1 MPVIHGHRRFFGP
14 ADYRID
20 FDRSENDLSVA
31 FGHYC
36 GAKDLCLVH
45 PVANLQQL
53 KMAMLPLGMGRGLRA
68 MISAVQGRFANLGM
82 AKKLGVGFVLVLLLT
97 ALVAAIGVWSLQTIS
112 QRFDGLKQMSSLNSG
127 LLKVRLLEQ
136 EYALHSDPK
145 TVDALHKGVDAL
157 IALATQ
163 LKAQSAANV
172 PVMNDVEQ
180 SLGAYRKAFD
190 EFVELTQSKD
200 LALEM
205 ASWSVSS
212 VANNL
217 DVLQAGLADDG
228 AYALKDSQGKE
239 GAEFIEQAN
248 QVSQVSRL
256 MLQAMNEA
264 RVRLDQSRKASAES
278 AGQGK
283 IEQADQALTQ
293 AETLKNTVKD
303 AGYQTVLN
311 EVTGHI
317 ASFSEKLA
325 EYTGLLTQEKQVY
338 QQLHERAAEVV
349 QRVDQAY
356 GAEDQSMQAELKK
369 NSALIIASSALA
381 LLVGLIA
388 AWVITRLIVAP
399 LRSVILVA
407 QQIAAGDLSA
417 TVQVT
422 RRDEIG
428 QLMQAMQQMGAGLSS
443 IVSGLQA
450 GIEQLASSAQSLS
463 AVTEQTNLEVSSQ
476 KEETEQ
482 VATAMNQ
489 MTATVHDVAR
499 NAEEAALAAQTA
511 DGKVETGQQVVR
523 QSMQR
528 IEQLADSAT
537 SASSSIESLS
547 AEIQNIGT
555 VLSVIKSV
563 AEQTNLL
570 ALNAAIEA
578 ARAGEQGRGFA
589 VVADEVRALAKRTQ
603 QSTEEIERL
612 VSALRSAAQAS
623 VQQIQSSGELVKLAV
638 SDALQTESALGS
650 IAAAVSLI
658 QQMNQ
663 QIAAAAEQQSS
674 VAEEINR
681 SVTSIRASA
690 DQSSVAMQGNATSS
704 IELAQLGAELKGM
717 VGHFRL

>member
-1 MPVIHGHRRFFGP
+1 
-14 ADYRID
+14 
-20 FDRSENDLSVA
+20 
-31 FGHYC
+31 
-36 GAKDLCLVH
+36 
-45 PVANLQQL
+45 
-53 KMAMLPLGMGRGLRA
+53 

-82 AKKLGVGFVLVLLLT
+82 AKKMGVGFVLVLLLT

-112 QRFDGLKQMSSLNSG
+112 HRFDGLKQMSSLNSG

-136 EYALHSDPK
+136 EYALHGNPK
-145 TVDALHKGVDAL
+145 TADALHEGVDGL

-163 LKAQSAANV
+163 LKAASAANV

-190 EFVELTQSKD
+190 EFVSLSQAKD

-228 AYALKDSQGKE
+228 AYTLKQSEGKD
-239 GAEFIEQAN
+239 GGQFLEQAS

-264 RVRLDQSRKASAES
+264 RVRLDQSRKGDDS

-283 IEQADQALTQ
+283 IEQAEQALTQ
-293 AETLKNTVKD
+293 AEQLKTTVKD
-303 AGYQTVLN
+303 EGYQTVLN
-311 EVTGHI
+311 EVSGHI
-317 ASFSEKLA
+317 GSFSEKLT
-325 EYTGLLTQEKQVY
+325 EYTGLLAQEKTVY
-338 QQLHERAAEVV
+338 EQLHQRAAQVV
-349 QRVDQAY
+349 ERVDQAY
-356 GAEDQSMQAELKK
+356 VAEDQSMQAELKK
-369 NSALIIASSALA
+369 NSLLIIGSSALA
-381 LLVGLIA
+381 LLVGLVA

-417 TVQVT
+417 TVEVT

-450 GIEQLASSAQSLS
+450 GIEQLASSAHSLS

-499 NAEEAALAAQTA
+499 NAEEAAQAAQTA
-511 DGKVETGQQVVR
+511 DGKVESGQQVVR
-523 QSMQR
+523 QSMAR

-612 VSALRSAAQAS
+612 VSALRSAAQSS
-623 VQQIQSSGELVKLAV
+623 VQQIQNSGELVKLAV

-690 DQSSVAMQGNATSS
+690 DQSSLAMQGNAASS
-704 IELAQLGAELKGM
+704 IELAQLGLELKGM

>member
-1 MPVIHGHRRFFGP
+1 M
-14 ADYRID
+14 
-20 FDRSENDLSVA
+20 
-31 FGHYC
+31 
-36 GAKDLCLVH
+36 K
-45 PVANLQQL
+45 
-53 KMAMLPLGMGRGLRA
+53 
-68 MISAVQGRFANLGM
+68 SAVQGRFANLGM

-97 ALVAAIGVWSLQTIS
+97 ALVAGIGVWSLQTIS

-136 EYALHSDPK
+136 EYALHGNPK
-145 TVDALHKGVDAL
+145 TVDALHEGVDGL
-157 IALATQ
+157 IALAGQ
-163 LKAQSAANV
+163 LKAASAANV

-190 EFVELTQSKD
+190 EFVSLTQAKD

-217 DVLQAGLADDG
+217 DVLQSGLTDDG
-228 AYALKDSQGKE
+228 TYTLKDSEGKD
-239 GAEFIEQAN
+239 GAQFIEQAS

-264 RVRLDQSRKASAES
+264 RVRLDQSRKGDDS

-283 IEQADQALTQ
+283 IEQASQALAQ
-293 AETLKNTVKD
+293 AEQLKTTVKD
-303 AGYQTVLN
+303 EGYQTVLN
-311 EVTGHI
+311 EVMGHI
-317 ASFSEKLA
+317 VSFSDKLA
-325 EYTGLLTQEKQVY
+325 EYTGLLEQEKTVY
-338 QQLHERAAEVV
+338 QQLHQRAAQVV
-349 QRVDQAY
+349 ERVDQAY
-356 GAEDQSMQAELKK
+356 VAQDLAMQAELKK
-369 NSALIIASSALA
+369 NSLLIIGSSALA
-381 LLVGLIA
+381 LLVGLVA
-388 AWVITRLIVAP
+388 AWIITRLIVAP
-399 LRSVILVA
+399 LRRVIQVA
-407 QQIAAGDLSA
+407 QQIASGDLSA
-417 TVQVT
+417 TIDVT

-428 QLMQAMQQMGAGLSS
+428 QLMQAMQQMGAGLSH
-443 IVSGLQA
+443 IVSGLQS
-450 GIEQLASSAQSLS
+450 GIEQLATSAQSLS
-463 AVTEQTNLEVSSQ
+463 AVTEQTNLEVSTQ

-511 DGKVETGQQVVR
+511 DGRVESGQQVVR
-523 QSMQR
+523 QSMAR

-612 VSALRSAAQAS
+612 VSALRSAAQSS
-623 VQQIQSSGELVKLAV
+623 VRQIQSSGELVKLAV

-663 QIAAAAEQQSS
+663 QIAAAAEEQSS

-690 DQSSVAMQGNATSS
+690 DQSSLAMQGNAASS
-704 IELAQLGAELKGM
+704 IQLAQLGVELKGM

>member
-1 MPVIHGHRRFFGP
+1 
-14 ADYRID
+14 
-20 FDRSENDLSVA
+20 
-31 FGHYC
+31 
-36 GAKDLCLVH
+36 
-45 PVANLQQL
+45 
-53 KMAMLPLGMGRGLRA
+53 
-68 MISAVQGRFANLGM
+68 MITAVQGRFANLGM

-97 ALVAAIGVWSLQTIS
+97 ALVAAIGVWSLQEIS
-112 QRFDGLKQMSSLNSG
+112 HRFDGLKQMSSLNSS

-136 EYALHSDPK
+136 DYALHGDPK
-145 TVDALHKGVDAL
+145 TADALHEGVDGL
-157 IALATQ
+157 IGLATQ
-163 LKAQSAANV
+163 LKAQSAVNV

-180 SLGAYRKAFD
+180 ALGAYRKAFD
-190 EFVELTQSKD
+190 EFVELTQTKD

-217 DVLQAGLADDG
+217 DVLQSGLADDG
-228 AYALKDSQGKE
+228 AYTLKESQGKE

-264 RVRLDQSRKASAES
+264 RVRLDQSRKGEDES
-278 AGQGK
+278 GEQGK

-293 AETLKNTVKD
+293 AEQLKTTVKD

-311 EVTGHI
+311 EVSGHI
-317 ASFSEKLA
+317 ASFSEKLT
-325 EYTGLLTQEKQVY
+325 EYTGLLAQEKKVY
-338 QQLHERAAEVV
+338 QQLHERAAQVV
-349 QRVDQAY
+349 KRVDQAY
-356 GAEDQSMQAELKK
+356 AAEDQSMQVELKK
-369 NSALIIASSALA
+369 NSILIIGSSALA

-399 LRSVILVA
+399 LRSVIHVA

-417 TVQVT
+417 TVEVT

-428 QLMQAMQQMGAGLSS
+428 QLMLAMQQMGAGLSS

-450 GIEQLASSAQSLS
+450 GIEQLASSAHSLS

-499 NAEEAALAAQTA
+499 NAEEAAQAAQRA
-511 DGKVETGQQVVR
+511 DDKVESGQQVVR

-537 SASSSIESLS
+537 SASTSIESLS

-555 VLSVIKSV
+555 VLGVIKSV

-612 VSALRSAAQAS
+612 VSALRSAAYSS

-690 DQSSVAMQGNATSS
+690 DQSSLAMQGNAASS

>member
-1 MPVIHGHRRFFGP
+1 
-14 ADYRID
+14 
-20 FDRSENDLSVA
+20 
-31 FGHYC
+31 
-36 GAKDLCLVH
+36 
-45 PVANLQQL
+45 
-53 KMAMLPLGMGRGLRA
+53 

-97 ALVAAIGVWSLQTIS
+97 AVVAAIGVWSLQTIS

-136 EYALHSDPK
+136 EYALHGNPK
-145 TVDALHKGVDAL
+145 TADALREGVDGL
-157 IALATQ
+157 IALANQ
-163 LKAQSAANV
+163 LKAESAANG
-172 PVMNDVEQ
+172 PVMTDVEQ
-180 SLGAYRKAFD
+180 SLAAYRKAFD
-190 EFVELTQSKD
+190 EFVSLSQSKD

-228 AYALKDSQGKE
+228 AYTLKDSEGKD
-239 GAEFIEQAN
+239 GAQFIEQAN

-264 RVRLDQSRKASAES
+264 RVRLDQSRKGDDS

-283 IEQADQALTQ
+283 IEQASQALTQ
-293 AETLKNTVKD
+293 AEALKTTVKD
-303 AGYQTVLN
+303 EGYQTVLN
-311 EVTGHI
+311 EVIGHI
-317 ASFSEKLA
+317 ASFNDKLA
-325 EYTGLLTQEKQVY
+325 EYTGLLEQEKTVY
-338 QQLHERAAEVV
+338 QQLHQRAGQVV
-349 QRVDQAY
+349 ERVDQAY
-356 GAEDQSMQAELKK
+356 VAEDQSMQTELNK
-369 NSALIIASSALA
+369 NSLLIIGSSALA

-388 AWVITRLIVAP
+388 AWVITRLIVGP
-399 LRSVILVA
+399 LRSVIRVA
-407 QQIAAGDLSA
+407 QQIAAGDLSG
-417 TVQVT
+417 TVEVT

-428 QLMQAMQQMGAGLSS
+428 QLMQAMQQMGAGLSQ

-450 GIEQLASSAQSLS
+450 GIEQLATSAQSLS

-499 NAEEAALAAQTA
+499 NAEEAAQAAQTA
-511 DGKVETGQQVVR
+511 DGKVESGQHVVR
-523 QSMQR
+523 QSMAR
-528 IEQLADSAT
+528 IEQLADSAH

-555 VLSVIKSV
+555 VLGVIKSV

-612 VSALRSAAQAS
+612 VSALRAAAQSS
-623 VQQIQSSGELVKLAV
+623 VQPIQNSGELVKLAV

-663 QIAAAAEQQSS
+663 QIAAAAEEQSS

-681 SVTSIRASA
+681 SVTQIRASA
-690 DQSSVAMQGNATSS
+690 DHSSVAMRGNAASS
-704 IELAQLGAELKGM
+704 VELAQLGGELRSM

>member
-1 MPVIHGHRRFFGP
+1 
-14 ADYRID
+14 
-20 FDRSENDLSVA
+20 
-31 FGHYC
+31 
-36 GAKDLCLVH
+36 
-45 PVANLQQL
+45 
-53 KMAMLPLGMGRGLRA
+53 

-97 ALVAAIGVWSLQTIS
+97 ALVAAIGVWSLQAIS
-112 QRFDGLKQMSSLNSG
+112 QRFDGLKQMSFLHSD

-136 EYALHSDPK
+136 DYALHGNPK
-145 TVDALHKGVDAL
+145 TVDALREGVDGL
-157 IALATQ
+157 IAQASL
-163 LKAQSAANV
+163 LKTRSPANV
-172 PVMNDVEQ
+172 PVMSDVEQ
-180 SLGAYRKAFD
+180 SLAAYRKAFD
-190 EFVELTQSKD
+190 EFVSLTQAKD

-228 AYALKDSQGKE
+228 AYTLKETEGKDGSQ
-239 GAEFIEQAN
+239 FVEQAS
-248 QVSQVSRL
+248 QVSQVSQL

-264 RVRLDQSRKASAES
+264 RMRLDQSRKGNADES
-278 AGQGK
+278 AKGE
-283 IEQADQALTQ
+283 IEQAAQAKSG
-293 AETLKNTVKD
+293 AEALKGVVKD
-303 AGYQTVLN
+303 EGYLTVLN
-311 EVTGHI
+311 EVSGHI
-317 ASFSEKLA
+317 AGFNDKLA
-325 EYTGLLTQEKQVY
+325 EYTGLLAQEKTVY
-338 QQLHERAAEVV
+338 EQLHQRAAQVV
-349 QRVDQAY
+349 ERVDQAY
-356 GAEDQSMQAELKK
+356 VAEDAAMQVELKK
-369 NSALIIASSALA
+369 NSVLIIGSSALA
-381 LLVGLIA
+381 LLVGLAA
-388 AWVITRLIVAP
+388 AWVITRLVVAP
-399 LRSVILVA
+399 LRRVIEVA
-407 QQIAAGDLSA
+407 RQIAAGDLSG
-417 TVQVT
+417 TIEVT

-428 QLMQAMQQMGAGLSS
+428 QLMLAMQQMGAGLSS

-511 DGKVETGQQVVR
+511 DGKVESGQQVVR
-523 QSMQR
+523 QSMAR

-555 VLSVIKSV
+555 VLEVIKSV

-589 VVADEVRALAKRTQ
+589 VVADEVRALARRTQ

-612 VSALRSAAQAS
+612 VSALRSAAHSS
-623 VQQIQSSGELVKLAV
+623 VQQIKGSGELVKLAV
-638 SDALQTESALGS
+638 ADALQTESALGS

-663 QIAAAAEQQSS
+663 QIAAAAEEQSS

-690 DQSSVAMQGNATSS
+690 DQSSVAMRGNAASS
-704 IELAQLGAELKGM
+704 IELAQLGGELRGM
-717 VGHFRL
+717 VGHFRI

>member
-1 MPVIHGHRRFFGP
+1 MNSPT
-14 ADYRID
+14 
-20 FDRSENDLSVA
+20 N
-31 FGHYC
+31 
-36 GAKDLCLVH
+36 
-45 PVANLQQL
+45 
-53 KMAMLPLGMGRGLRA
+53 
-68 MISAVQGRFANLGM
+68 GRFANLGM
-82 AKKLGVGFVLVLLLT
+82 AKKLAIGFALVLLLT

-112 QRFDGLKQMSSLNSG
+112 QRFDGLKQMSALNSG
-127 LLKVRLLEQ
+127 VLKLRLLEQ
-136 EYALHSDPK
+136 EYALQSDAK
-145 TVDALHKGVDAL
+145 TVDALHASVDGL
-157 IALATQ
+157 LAQ
-163 LKAQSAANV
+163 AVELKQQSAANEPAMV
-172 PVMNDVEQ
+172 DVEQ
-180 SLGAYRKAFD
+180 ALAAYRKAFD
-190 EFVELTQSKD
+190 EFVDLTQAKD

-228 AYALKDSQGKE
+228 TYTLKESQGKE

-264 RVRLDQSRKASAES
+264 RVRLDQSRKGDEEAE
-278 AGQGK
+278 QGK
-283 IEQADQALTQ
+283 IEQADQALAQ
-293 AETLKNTVKD
+293 VEQLKTAVKD

-311 EVTGHI
+311 EVSGHI
-317 ASFSEKLA
+317 AGFGEKLG
-325 EYTGLLTQEKQVY
+325 EYTGLLAQEKQVY
-338 QQLHERAAEVV
+338 QQLRERAAQVMD
-349 QRVDQAY
+349 RVDQAY
-356 GAEDQSMQAELKK
+356 GAQDQSMQAELKK
-369 NSALIIASSALA
+369 NALLIIGSSALA
-381 LLVGLIA
+381 LLVGVLA
-388 AWVITRLIVAP
+388 AWLITRLIVGP
-399 LRSVILVA
+399 LRSVMRVA

-417 TVQVT
+417 TIEVT

-428 QLMQAMQQMGAGLSS
+428 QLMLAMQQMGSGLSG

-499 NAEEAALAAQTA
+499 NAEQAASAAQTA
-511 DGKVETGQQVVR
+511 DGKVESGQQVVR

-528 IEQLADSAT
+528 IEQLADSAGQ
-537 SASSSIESLS
+537 ASHSIESLS

-612 VSALRSAAQAS
+612 VKALHTAADVS
-623 VQQIQSSGELVKLAV
+623 VRQIRSSGDLVKLAV

-690 DQSSVAMQGNATSS
+690 DQSSLAMQGNAASS
-704 IELAQLGAELKGM
+704 IELAQLGVELKGM

>member
-1 MPVIHGHRRFFGP
+1 MT
-14 ADYRID
+14 
-20 FDRSENDLSVA
+20 
-31 FGHYC
+31 
-36 GAKDLCLVH
+36 
-45 PVANLQQL
+45 
-53 KMAMLPLGMGRGLRA
+53 
-68 MISAVQGRFANLGM
+68 SAASGRFANLGM
-82 AKKLGVGFVLVLLLT
+82 AKKLGIGFALVLLLT
-97 ALVAAIGVWSLQTIS
+97 ALVAGIGVWSLQTVS
-112 QRFDGLKQMSSLNSG
+112 QRFDGLKQMSQLNSG
-127 LLKVRLLEQ
+127 VLKVRLLEQ
-136 EYALHSDPK
+136 DYALHGDSK
-145 TVDALHKGVDAL
+145 TVDSLHESLDAL
-157 IALATQ
+157 LLLAQQLKGQSTANQSVMGEVELALA
-163 LKAQSAANV
+163 
-172 PVMNDVEQ
+172 D
-180 SLGAYRKAFD
+180 YRKAFD
-190 EFVELTQSKD
+190 EFVELTQAKD

-228 AYALKDSQGKE
+228 AYTLKDSQGKE

-248 QVSQVSRL
+248 QISQVSRL

-264 RVRLDQSRKASAES
+264 RVRLDQNRKGDEQGSAE
-278 AGQGK
+278 QGN
-283 IEQADQALTQ
+283 IEQAEQALAQ
-293 AETLKNTVKD
+293 AEQLKSAVKD
-303 AGYQTVLN
+303 GGYQTVLN
-311 EVTGHI
+311 EVAGHI
-317 ASFSEKLA
+317 GNFSEKLN
-325 EYTGLLTQEKQVY
+325 EYTGLLVQEKQVY
-338 QQLHERAAEVV
+338 QTLHERAAQVMA
-349 QRVDQAY
+349 RVDQAY
-356 GAEDQSMQAELKK
+356 AAEDLSMQGELEK
-369 NSALIIASSALA
+369 NTLLIIGSSALA
-381 LLVGLIA
+381 LLVGLLA
-388 AWVITRLIVAP
+388 ALSITRLIVRP
-399 LRSVILVA
+399 LRSVMHVA

-417 TVQVT
+417 TVMVT

-428 QLMQAMQQMGAGLSS
+428 QLMQAMQQMGSGLSG

-463 AVTEQTNLEVSSQ
+463 SVTEQTNLEVSTQ

-499 NAEEAALAAQTA
+499 NAEQAAQAAQAA
-511 DGKVETGQQVVR
+511 DDKVESGQQVVR

-537 SASSSIESLS
+537 RASSGIESLS
-547 AEIQNIGT
+547 AEIDNIGS
-555 VLSVIKSV
+555 VLDVIKSV

-603 QSTEEIERL
+603 QSTEEIARL
-612 VSALRSAAQAS
+612 VTALHAAADSS

-690 DQSSVAMQGNATSS
+690 DQSSLAMQGNAASS
-704 IELAQLGAELKGM
+704 IELAQLGVELKGM

>member
-1 MPVIHGHRRFFGP
+1 MT
-14 ADYRID
+14 
-20 FDRSENDLSVA
+20 
-31 FGHYC
+31 
-36 GAKDLCLVH
+36 
-45 PVANLQQL
+45 
-53 KMAMLPLGMGRGLRA
+53 
-68 MISAVQGRFANLGM
+68 SAASGRFANLGM
-82 AKKLGVGFVLVLLLT
+82 AKKLGIGFALVLLLT
-97 ALVAAIGVWSLQTIS
+97 ALVAGIGVWSLQTIS
-112 QRFDGLKQMSSLNSG
+112 QRFDGLKQMSQLNSG
-127 LLKVRLLEQ
+127 VLKVRLLEQ
-136 EYALHSDPK
+136 DYALHGNSQ
-145 TVDALHKGVDAL
+145 TVDSLHESLEGL
-157 IALATQ
+157 LGLAQQ
-163 LKAQSAANV
+163 LKGQSAANQTA
-172 PVMNDVEQ
+172 MADVE
-180 SLGAYRKAFD
+180 LALADYRKAFD
-190 EFVELTQSKD
+190 EFVELTQAKD

-228 AYALKDSQGKE
+228 AYTLKDSQGKE

-248 QVSQVSRL
+248 QISQVSRL

-264 RVRLDQSRKASAES
+264 RVRLDQNRKGDEQAGAE
-278 AGQGK
+278 QGK
-283 IEQADQALTQ
+283 IEQAEQALAQ
-293 AETLKNTVKD
+293 AEQLKTAVKD

-311 EVTGHI
+311 EVSGHI
-317 ASFSEKLA
+317 GNFSEKLN

-338 QQLHERAAEVV
+338 QKLHERAAQVMA
-349 QRVDQAY
+349 RVDQAY
-356 GAEDQSMQAELKK
+356 VAQDLAMQGELDK
-369 NSALIIASSALA
+369 NSLLIIGSSALA
-381 LLVGLIA
+381 LLVGLLA
-388 AWVITRLIVAP
+388 ALSITRLIVRP
-399 LRSVILVA
+399 LRSVMHVA
-407 QQIAAGDLSA
+407 QQIAAGDLTASVA
-417 TVQVT
+417 VT

-428 QLMQAMQQMGAGLSS
+428 QLMQAMQQMGSGLSG

-463 AVTEQTNLEVSSQ
+463 SVTEQTNLEVSSQ

-499 NAEEAALAAQTA
+499 NAEQAAQAAQAA
-511 DGKVETGQQVVR
+511 DDKVESGQQVVR

-537 SASSSIESLS
+537 RASSGIESLS
-547 AEIQNIGT
+547 AEIDNIGS
-555 VLSVIKSV
+555 VLDVIKSV

-603 QSTEEIERL
+603 QSTEEIARL
-612 VSALRSAAQAS
+612 VTALHAAADAS
-623 VQQIQSSGELVKLAV
+623 VQQIKGSGELVKLAV

-690 DQSSVAMQGNATSS
+690 DQSSLAMQGNAASS
-704 IELAQLGAELKGM
+704 IELAQLGGELKGM

>member
-1 MPVIHGHRRFFGP
+1 M
-14 ADYRID
+14 
-20 FDRSENDLSVA
+20 
-31 FGHYC
+31 
-36 GAKDLCLVH
+36 
-45 PVANLQQL
+45 
-53 KMAMLPLGMGRGLRA
+53 M
-68 MISAVQGRFANLGM
+68 SAVNTRFANLSM
-82 AKKLGVGFVLVLLLT
+82 ARKLGIGFCLVLLLT
-97 ALVAAIGVWSLQTIS
+97 ALVAAIGVWSLRS
-112 QRFDGLKQMSSLNSG
+112 VSVHFDSLKDMNALNSG
-127 LLKVRLLEQ
+127 LNRVRLIEQ
-136 EYALHSDPK
+136 DYALHSDPK
-145 TVDALHKGVDAL
+145 QVEALHAGMEAL
-157 IALATQ
+157 NAQAEH
-163 LKAQSAANV
+163 LKSAAAA
-172 PVMNDVEQ
+172 NDSMMTQVQ
-180 SLGAYRKAFD
+180 QGLAAYRQAFD
-190 EFVELTQSKD
+190 EFVSLSQSKD

-228 AYALKDSQGKE
+228 AYALKDSQGQQ
-239 GAEFIEQAN
+239 GAEFIEQAG
-248 QVSQVSRL
+248 QVSQISKL
-256 MLQAMNEA
+256 MMQALDEA
-264 RVRLDQSRKASAES
+264 RVRLDQSRKTGSGEEART
-278 AGQGK
+278 GK
-283 IEQADQALTQ
+283 IEQAVEAQKLAQDLSGQI
-293 AETLKNTVKD
+293 KD
-303 AGYQTVLN
+303 AGYQTVLT
-311 EVTGHI
+311 EVSGHI
-317 ASFSEKLA
+317 TNFGDKLT
-325 EYTGLLTQEKQVY
+325 EYTGLLADEAKVS
-338 QQLHERAAEVV
+338 QQLAASARSVV
-349 QRVDQAY
+349 QQVNQAY
-356 GAEDQSMQAELKK
+356 DAEDQSVSSELQANTL
-369 NSALIIASSALA
+369 NIIGASVLA
-381 LLVGLIA
+381 LLAGLIA
-388 AWVITRLIVAP
+388 ALVMTRLIVAP
-399 LRSVILVA
+399 LRSVIATA
-407 QQIAAGDLSA
+407 QRIASGDL
-417 TVQVT
+417 TGNLVVT

-428 QLMQAMQQMGAGLSS
+428 QLMSAMQQMGAGLSG

-450 GIEQLASSAQSLS
+450 GIEQLASSAHSLS

-511 DGKVETGQQVVR
+511 DSKVDSGQHVVR
-523 QSMQR
+523 QSMAR
-528 IEQLADSAT
+528 IEALAT
-537 SASSSIESLS
+537 SSRSASDSIENLS
-547 AEIQNIGT
+547 AEIQNIGK
-555 VLSVIKSV
+555 VLNVIKSV

-612 VSALRSAAQAS
+612 VSRLQAGAQTS
-623 VQQIQSSGELVKLAV
+623 VTQIQSSGELVKLAV

-690 DQSSVAMQGNATSS
+690 DQSALAMRGNAASS
-704 IELAQLGAELKGM
+704 IELASLGMALKGM

>member
-1 MPVIHGHRRFFGP
+1 
-14 ADYRID
+14 
-20 FDRSENDLSVA
+20 
-31 FGHYC
+31 
-36 GAKDLCLVH
+36 
-45 PVANLQQL
+45 
-53 KMAMLPLGMGRGLRA
+53 

-82 AKKLGVGFVLVLLLT
+82 AKKLGIGFVLVLLMT
-97 ALVAAIGVWSLQTIS
+97 AVVAAIGVWSLQTIS
-112 QRFDGLKQMSSLNSG
+112 QRFNGLKQMSSLNSG

-136 EYALHSDPK
+136 EYALHANPK
-145 TVDALHKGVDAL
+145 TVDSLHEGVDAL
-157 IALATQ
+157 IALANQ
-163 LKAQSAANV
+163 LKAQSAVNV

-190 EFVELTQSKD
+190 EFVSLSQAKD

-228 AYALKDSQGKE
+228 AYTLKDSDGKD
-239 GAEFIEQAN
+239 GAQFIEQAS

-264 RVRLDQSRKASAES
+264 RVRLDQSRKGDDS

-283 IEQADQALTQ
+283 IEQASQALTQ
-293 AETLKNTVKD
+293 AEQLKTTVKD
-303 AGYQTVLN
+303 EGYQTVLN

-317 ASFSEKLA
+317 ASFSDKLA
-325 EYTGLLTQEKQVY
+325 EYTGLLEQEKTVY
-338 QQLHERAAEVV
+338 QQLHQRAAQVME
-349 QRVDQAY
+349 RVDQAY
-356 GAEDQSMQAELKK
+356 IAEDQSMQAELKK
-369 NSALIIASSALA
+369 NSLLIIGSSALA

-388 AWVITRLIVAP
+388 AWVITRLIVGP
-399 LRSVILVA
+399 LRSVIRVA
-407 QQIAAGDLSA
+407 QQIASGDLSG
-417 TVQVT
+417 TIEVT

-428 QLMQAMQQMGAGLSS
+428 QLMQAMQQMGAGLSH

-450 GIEQLASSAQSLS
+450 GIEQLATSAQSLS
-463 AVTEQTNLEVSSQ
+463 TVTEQTNLEVSSQ

-499 NAEEAALAAQTA
+499 NAEEAAQAAQTA
-511 DGKVETGQQVVR
+511 DDKVESGQHVVR
-523 QSMQR
+523 QSMAR
-528 IEQLADSAT
+528 IEQLADSAN

-547 AEIQNIGT
+547 AEIQNIGA

-612 VSALRSAAQAS
+612 VSALRLAAHTS
-623 VQQIQSSGELVKLAV
+623 VRQIQSSGELVKLAV

-650 IAAAVSLI
+650 IATAVSLI

-663 QIAAAAEQQSS
+663 QIAAAAEEQSS

-690 DQSSVAMQGNATSS
+690 DQSSLAMQGNAASS
-704 IELAQLGAELKGM
+704 IELAHLGVELKGM

>member
-1 MPVIHGHRRFFGP
+1 
-14 ADYRID
+14 
-20 FDRSENDLSVA
+20 
-31 FGHYC
+31 
-36 GAKDLCLVH
+36 
-45 PVANLQQL
+45 
-53 KMAMLPLGMGRGLRA
+53 
-68 MISAVQGRFANLGM
+68 MITAVQGRFANLGM

-97 ALVAAIGVWSLQTIS
+97 ALVAAIGVWSLQEIS
-112 QRFDGLKQMSSLNSG
+112 RRFDGLKQMSSLNSS

-136 EYALHSDPK
+136 NYALNGDSK
-145 TVDALHKGVDAL
+145 TADALREGVDGL

-163 LKAQSAANV
+163 LKAQSATNV

-180 SLGAYRKAFD
+180 ALGDYRKAFD
-190 EFVELTQSKD
+190 EFVDLTQSKD

-217 DVLQAGLADDG
+217 DVLQSGLADDG
-228 AYALKDSQGKE
+228 AYTLKESQGKE
-239 GAEFIEQAN
+239 GAEFLEQAN

-264 RVRLDQSRKASAES
+264 RVRLDQSRKGDESAE
-278 AGQGK
+278 QGK
-283 IEQADQALTQ
+283 IKQADEALSQ
-293 AETLKNTVKD
+293 AEQLKTTVKD
-303 AGYQTVLN
+303 PGYQTVLN
-311 EVTGHI
+311 EVAGHI

-325 EYTGLLTQEKQVY
+325 EYTGLLAQEKKVY
-338 QQLHERAAEVV
+338 QQLHERAAQVV
-349 QRVDQAY
+349 ERVDQAY
-356 GAEDQSMQAELKK
+356 AAEDQSMQVELKK
-369 NSALIIASSALA
+369 NSVLIIGSSALA

-399 LRSVILVA
+399 LRSVIRVA

-417 TVQVT
+417 TVEVT

-428 QLMQAMQQMGAGLSS
+428 QLMLAMQQMGAGLSS

-450 GIEQLASSAQSLS
+450 GIEQLASSAHSLS

-499 NAEEAALAAQTA
+499 NAEEAAQAAQTA
-511 DGKVETGQQVVR
+511 DDKVESGQQVVR

-537 SASSSIESLS
+537 CASSSIESLS

-555 VLSVIKSV
+555 VLGVIKSV

-623 VQQIQSSGELVKLAV
+623 VQQIQSSGELVKMAV

-690 DQSSVAMQGNATSS
+690 DQSSLAMQGNAASS

>member
-1 MPVIHGHRRFFGP
+1 
-14 ADYRID
+14 
-20 FDRSENDLSVA
+20 
-31 FGHYC
+31 
-36 GAKDLCLVH
+36 
-45 PVANLQQL
+45 
-53 KMAMLPLGMGRGLRA
+53 

-136 EYALHSDPK
+136 EYALHGNPK
-145 TVDALHKGVDAL
+145 TADALREGVDGL
-157 IALATQ
+157 IALATR
-163 LKAQSAANV
+163 LKAASAVNV

-190 EFVELTQSKD
+190 EFVSLSQAKD

-228 AYALKDSQGKE
+228 AYALKESEGKD
-239 GAEFIEQAN
+239 GGQFIEQAN

-264 RVRLDQSRKASAES
+264 RVRLDQSRKGDDS

-293 AETLKNTVKD
+293 AEQLKTTVKD
-303 AGYQTVLN
+303 EGYQTVLN
-311 EVTGHI
+311 EVVGHI
-317 ASFSEKLA
+317 GGFSEKLA
-325 EYTGLLTQEKQVY
+325 EYTGLLAQEKTVY
-338 QQLHERAAEVV
+338 EQLHQRASQVV
-349 QRVDQAY
+349 ERVDQAY
-356 GAEDQSMQAELKK
+356 VAEDQSMQAELKK
-369 NSALIIASSALA
+369 NSLLIIGSSALA

-399 LRSVILVA
+399 LRSVIRVA
-407 QQIAAGDLSA
+407 QQIASGDLSA
-417 TVQVT
+417 TIEVT

-499 NAEEAALAAQTA
+499 NAEEAAQAAQTA
-511 DGKVETGQQVVR
+511 DGKVESGQQVVR
-523 QSMQR
+523 QSMAR

-612 VSALRSAAQAS
+612 VSALRSAAQSS
-623 VQQIQSSGELVKLAV
+623 VQQIQNSGELVKLAV

-663 QIAAAAEQQSS
+663 QIAAAAEEQSS

-690 DQSSVAMQGNATSS
+690 DQSSLAMQGNAASS
-704 IELAQLGAELKGM
+704 IELAQLGVELKGM

>member
-1 MPVIHGHRRFFGP
+1 
-14 ADYRID
+14 
-20 FDRSENDLSVA
+20 
-31 FGHYC
+31 
-36 GAKDLCLVH
+36 
-45 PVANLQQL
+45 
-53 KMAMLPLGMGRGLRA
+53 

-136 EYALHSDPK
+136 EYALHGNPK
-145 TVDALHKGVDAL
+145 VATALREGVDGL
-157 IALATQ
+157 IALANE
-163 LKAQSAANV
+163 LKAQSPANV
-172 PVMNDVEQ
+172 PVMSDVEQ

-190 EFVELTQSKD
+190 EFVSLSQAKD

-217 DVLQAGLADDG
+217 DVLQSGLADDG
-228 AYALKDSQGKE
+228 AYTLKDSEGKD
-239 GAEFIEQAN
+239 GAQFIEQAS

-264 RVRLDQSRKASAES
+264 RVRLDQSRKGDDS

-283 IEQADQALTQ
+283 IEQADQALAQ
-293 AETLKNTVKD
+293 AEQLKTTVKD
-303 AGYQTVLN
+303 EGYLTVLN
-311 EVTGHI
+311 EVVGHI
-317 ASFSEKLA
+317 GGFSEKLT
-325 EYTGLLTQEKQVY
+325 EYTDLLAQEKTVY
-338 QQLHERAAEVV
+338 GQLNQRAAQVME
-349 QRVDQAY
+349 RVDQAY
-356 GAEDQSMQAELKK
+356 VAEDQSMQTELKK
-369 NSALIIASSALA
+369 NSLLIIGSSALA

-388 AWVITRLIVAP
+388 AWVITRLIVGP
-399 LRSVILVA
+399 LRKVIGVA

-417 TVQVT
+417 TVEVT

-428 QLMQAMQQMGAGLSS
+428 QLMQAMQQMGEGLSS

-511 DGKVETGQQVVR
+511 DDKVESGQAVVR
-523 QSMQR
+523 QSMTR
-528 IEQLADSAT
+528 IEQLADSAS

-589 VVADEVRALAKRTQ
+589 VVADEVRALARRTQ

-612 VSALRSAAQAS
+612 VSALRAAAQSS

-638 SDALQTESALGS
+638 SDALLTESALGS
-650 IAAAVSLI
+650 IASAVSLI

-663 QIAAAAEQQSS
+663 QIAAAAEEQSS

-690 DQSSVAMQGNATSS
+690 DQSSLAMQGNAASS
-704 IELAQLGAELKGM
+704 IELAQLGSELKGM

>member
-1 MPVIHGHRRFFGP
+1 
-14 ADYRID
+14 
-20 FDRSENDLSVA
+20 
-31 FGHYC
+31 
-36 GAKDLCLVH
+36 
-45 PVANLQQL
+45 
-53 KMAMLPLGMGRGLRA
+53 
-68 MISAVQGRFANLGM
+68 MITAVQGRFANLGM

-97 ALVAAIGVWSLQTIS
+97 ALVAAIGVWSLHTIS
-112 QRFDGLKQMSSLNSG
+112 HRFDGLKQMSSLNSS

-136 EYALHSDPK
+136 NYALHGDPK
-145 TVDALHKGVDAL
+145 TADALHEGVDGL

-163 LKAQSAANV
+163 LKAQSATNV

-180 SLGAYRKAFD
+180 ALGDYRKAFD
-190 EFVELTQSKD
+190 EFVDLTQAKD

-217 DVLQAGLADDG
+217 DVLQSGLADDG
-228 AYALKDSQGKE
+228 AYTLKESQGKE

-264 RVRLDQSRKASAES
+264 RVRLDQSRKGEAES
-278 AGQGK
+278 AEQGK

-293 AETLKNTVKD
+293 AEQLKTTVKD

-311 EVTGHI
+311 EVAGHI
-317 ASFSEKLA
+317 ASFSEKLT
-325 EYTGLLTQEKQVY
+325 EYTGLLAQEKKVY
-338 QQLHERAAEVV
+338 QQLHERAAQVV
-349 QRVDQAY
+349 ERVDQAY
-356 GAEDQSMQAELKK
+356 AAEDQSMQVELKE
-369 NSALIIASSALA
+369 NSVLIIGSSALA

-399 LRSVILVA
+399 LRSVIRVA

-417 TVQVT
+417 TVAVT

-428 QLMQAMQQMGAGLSS
+428 QLMLAMQQMGAGLSS

-499 NAEEAALAAQTA
+499 NAEEAAQAAQTA
-511 DGKVETGQQVVR
+511 DDKVESGQQVVR

-555 VLSVIKSV
+555 VLDVIKSV

-612 VSALRSAAQAS
+612 VSALRSAAHSS
-623 VQQIQSSGELVKLAV
+623 VRQIQSSGELVKLAV

-690 DQSSVAMQGNATSS
+690 DQSSLAMQGNAASS

>member
-1 MPVIHGHRRFFGP
+1 
-14 ADYRID
+14 
-20 FDRSENDLSVA
+20 
-31 FGHYC
+31 
-36 GAKDLCLVH
+36 
-45 PVANLQQL
+45 
-53 KMAMLPLGMGRGLRA
+53 
-68 MISAVQGRFANLGM
+68 MISAVKTRFANLGM
-82 AKKLGVGFVLVLLLT
+82 AKKLGIGFFLVLLLT
-97 ALVAAIGVWSLQTIS
+97 ALVAAIGVWSLRSIS
-112 QRFDGLKQMSSLNSG
+112 LHFDSLKEMNALNSG
-127 LLKVRLLEQ
+127 LNRVRLIEQ
-136 EYALHSDPK
+136 DYALHSDPK
-145 TVDALHKGVDAL
+145 QVESMHAGLDGLTAQAEH
-157 IALATQ
+157 
-163 LKAQSAANV
+163 LKSASAANQ
-172 PVMNDVEQ
+172 VMMTEVQ
-180 SLGAYRKAFD
+180 QGLAAYRQAFD
-190 EFVELTQSKD
+190 QFVSISQSKD

-228 AYALKDSQGKE
+228 AYALKDSQGQQ
-239 GAEFIEQAN
+239 GSEFIEQSG
-248 QVSQVSRL
+248 QVSQISRL
-256 MLQAMNEA
+256 MMQALDEA
-264 RVRLDQSRKASAES
+264 RVRLDKSRKTGSGEEAKT
-278 AGQGK
+278 GN
-283 IEQADQALTQ
+283 IEQAVEAQKLAADLGG
-293 AETLKNTVKD
+293 LIKD
-303 AGYQTVLN
+303 AGYQTVLS
-311 EVTGHI
+311 EVSGHI
-317 ASFSEKLA
+317 TNFGDKLN
-325 EYTGLLTQEKQVY
+325 EYTGLLADEAKVS
-338 QQLHERAAEVV
+338 QQLATSARTVV
-349 QRVDQAY
+349 QQVNHAY
-356 GAEDQSMQAELKK
+356 DVEDQSVSGELQANTLK
-369 NSALIIASSALA
+369 IIGSSVLA

-399 LRSVILVA
+399 LRSVIATA
-407 QQIAAGDLSA
+407 QRIASGDLSGN
-417 TVQVT
+417 VPVN

-428 QLMQAMQQMGAGLSS
+428 QLMSAMQQMGAGLSG

-450 GIEQLASSAQSLS
+450 GIEQLATSAHSLS

-499 NAEEAALAAQTA
+499 NAEQAAQAAQTA
-511 DGKVETGQQVVR
+511 DGKVDSGQRVVR
-523 QSMQR
+523 QSMAR
-528 IEQLADSAT
+528 IEELAT
-537 SASSSIESLS
+537 SANSASDSIGNLS
-547 AEIQNIGT
+547 AEIQNIGK
-555 VLSVIKSV
+555 VLGVIKSV

-612 VSALRSAAQAS
+612 VTRLQTGAQAS
-623 VQQIQSSGELVKLAV
+623 VVQIQSSGELVKLAV

-690 DQSSVAMQGNATSS
+690 DQSALAMQGNAASS
-704 IELAQLGAELKGM
+704 IELASLGMELKGM